1 MKIKSIDQ
9 FMAVFVAASVILLS
23 SCKKEEDERV
33 PPDLSFNM
41 GVGYTFAEKTV
52 LVDDSVIIGAIAT
65 RKEDDLKSFNI
76 SVLYDGALAANY
88 FTYFMTA
95 AETGYYAKELR
106 IKTRSQTGTEK
117 WIFSVTDKDGNI
129 TQKTITLTVQ

>member
-41 GVGYTFAEKTV
+41 GVGYTFADKTV

-95 AETGYYAKELR
+95 AETGYYVKELR

>member
-41 GVGYTFAEKTV
+41 GVGYTFADKTV